1 MDEQSKNT
9 EFLGDKKLEQP
20 KDTEF
25 LGDKKLEQPKN
36 TEFLGDKKFEQPKM
50 QPRMTGPLD
59 TMIPWVIEFRVVG
72 TPNIIKV
79 RVTDEML
86 IGRPDPKNGIN
97 PQIDVIPYG
106 GRNLGVSRSHA
117 LIRTVDNRIT
127 IEDLG
132 SANGTYINEHVLD
145 SGKEYRIRDRDIIR
159 LGHMRLQIHYVVKP
173 LKADETNT
181 KLRSQMQI
189 PKMGNGERILV
200 VDDDRNVTE
209 VIAVILKHAGFKVS
223 LKHGVAEAMAEIDHK
238 LPHAI
243 ITELVLPDMS
253 GLDIIRYVRQKHGSL
268 PIMVISTATGGYQ
281 MGQALDYGIELFMAK
296 PVAIDELIRG
306 IGKMQSDM
314 RPV

>member
-1 MDEQSKNT
+1 MDNKPKHTNY
-9 EFLGDKKLEQP
+9 LGE
-20 KDTEF
+20 
-25 LGDKKLEQPKN
+25 
-36 TEFLGDKKFEQPKM
+36 KKFEVPKM

-59 TMIPWVIEFRVVG
+59 TVIPWVIEFRVVG

-79 RVTDEML
+79 RVTDAML
-86 IGRPDPKNGIN
+86 LGRPDPASGIK
-97 PQIDVIPYG
+97 PEIDLIPYG
-106 GRNLGVSRSHA
+106 GRNLGVSRRHA

-132 SANGTYINEHVLD
+132 SANGTYINEHVLE
-145 SGKEYRIRDRDIIR
+145 SAKEYRIRDRDVIR
-159 LGHMRLQIHYVVKP
+159 LGHMRLQVHYVVKP
-173 LKADETNT
+173 LKADETNVNM
-181 KLRSQMQI
+181 RAQMQI
-189 PKMGNGERILV
+189 PKLGNGERILV

-223 LKHGVAEAMAEIDHK
+223 IKHGVAEAMADIDHK
-238 LPHAI
+238 LPHGI

-253 GLDIIRYVRQKHGSL
+253 GLDIIRYVRQKHFGL
-268 PIMVISTATGGYQ
+268 PIMVISTATGGFQ
-281 MGQALDYGIELFMAK
+281 MGQAIDHGIELFMAK